1 MSNHELDNRLGLLF
15 IVTGLTLGG
24 AEIQVTELAVAHARA
39 GTRVGVMCMV
49 SNGAILRTR
58 LASEGIE
65 VMDLGMRR
73 GVPSVSALV
82 RAATI
87 IWRRKPR
94 IVHSHMFHSN
104 LLARVLRLISPVP
117 VLVCT
122 AHNSN
127 EGGLMR
133 MLAYRL
139 TSRLGNVLTNVTET
153 AARELERRGAA
164 RKGSIV
170 PVWNGIDVERYRKD
184 DSRRAQARQSLSIS
198 EVEFVFLAV
207 GRLTPQKDY
216 PTMLNALRLVANFES
231 SVRLLIVGQGELAT
245 ELARLCSTLG
255 LESHVQCLG
264 ERNDVEQL
272 MNAADAFVIS
282 SAYEGFGLVVA
293 EAMASELPVIATRCN
308 GPEEVL
314 GGVGTLVP
322 IERPDMLAEAMVR
335 LVQSDPEQRAR
346 EGKRARVRALEHFS
360 IAAAV
365 RSWRSLYASL
375 GVELC

>member
-1 MSNHELDNRLGLLF
+1 MSHHELDNHLDLLF

-24 AEIQVTELAVAHARA
+24 AEIQVTELAVAHARS

-49 SNGAILRTR
+49 SNGTTLRTR

-73 GVPSVSALV
+73 GFPSVPALV

-87 IWRRKPR
+87 IRRRNPR

-104 LLARVLRLISPVP
+104 LLARVLRLISPIP

-133 MLAYRL
+133 MLAYRA
-139 TSRLGNVLTNVTET
+139 TSRLGSVLTNVTEA

-164 RKGSIV
+164 QMGSIV

-184 DSRRAQARQSLSIS
+184 DNRRAQTRQALSIS
-198 EVEFVFLAV
+198 GVEFVFLAV
-207 GRLTPQKDY
+207 GRLTRQKDY
-216 PTMLNALRLVANFES
+216 PTMLNALRLVANVES
-231 SVRLLIVGQGELAT
+231 SVRLLIVGQGELAA
-245 ELARLCSTLG
+245 ELARLCSSLG

-264 ERNDVEQL
+264 ERNDVEHL

-314 GGVGTLVP
+314 GGTGTLVP
-322 IERPDMLAEAMVR
+322 IERPDVLAEAMVR
-335 LVQSDPEQRAR
+335 LMKSDPEQRAW
-346 EGKRARVRALEHFS
+346 EGKRARMRALEHFS

-365 RSWRSLYASL
+365 GSWRSLYASL
-375 GVELC
+375 GVKL